1 MTSNSRI
8 WLRQTIKNDA
18 NLLFKALIDKKT
30 PLLPRTLIII
40 LILYIISPFDIIPDW
55 LLVLGIVDDLL
66 VIGLFTKLI
75 KQLLPK
81 KLKEEF
87 SGKIIEWEVI
97 ERK

>member
-1 MTSNSRI
+1 
-8 WLRQTIKNDA
+8 
-18 NLLFKALIDKKT
+18 LLFKALIDKKT

-87 SGKIIEWEVI
+87 SGKIIE
-97 ERK
+97 